1 MKTRY
6 TLLYILTLLLSV
18 FSVQTANA
26 QTVQDA
32 LYIFRNDGQFNA
44 FFFGDINRIEYSK
57 IDTLGVEQDDYVVQE
72 VYALDTLYRIPLNA
86 IDSIA
91 FVTPEKK
98 YKADVFRPDKSIAD
112 YIVAS
117 DSINWIRLAS
127 NTPSTMIPKV
137 GDKLF
142 IEEESKYIPDG
153 FVGLV
158 TSVDQATNGYTI
170 MTSELSPTDVFERLI
185 VKAAGATPLPDNA
198 RRRGLFDGTEMSYTQ
213 EEPIELPT
221 MSGSI
226 AFQES
231 YVLTPDGGPVDI
243 SVDGTGAL
251 TYSYTP
257 RVQFRAFLFIDPAL
271 GIQYDQNVVFQNTT
285 SWDLSFTGSMTGNV
299 DIPLKG
305 IDKKVGDMKVSA
317 NCGLF
322 LNAQITGLTVG
333 ATWQNENVG
342 RDYLVY
348 SNRDLSGLE
357 TNPSNIVPVH
367 KQNITHLRDTTTFT
381 VSTQG
386 KYSFSAGAYAKL
398 EGSLKFPFNK
408 KEIKAKVGV
417 RLEVGARLNFDA
429 PIWTPSAAAETLADL
444 LSTTSIYQM
453 LNKET
458 NITASIYGKFSLYG
472 QLNNWARTFP
482 AELTLAKTNLYGLVP
497 DITGIN
503 ASYDDIERLYRIKF
517 TSPIRRDVLFG
528 IQTGFTFFDQ
538 DKKQI
543 DDWDGGFHFR
553 ESQGTSYSHV
563 FTTLDPIKD
572 EEKTY
577 TAYPYI
583 KYLGYPILVDKSV
596 DVTVDP
602 ARIDIE
608 QREVFVGRDGGS
620 LDISVKPNMA
630 NVECTSNEKW
640 LSFVWLDHKNEL
652 AIYWDEMPKDTNDRK
667 ATILLQG
674 KNSKTGEL
682 IIEDSVVVVQHEDLL
697 EFTPK
702 SIEAEANGGTY
713 TVNITKTNLTDL
725 SVSTESDFCTAT
737 LSDNVITVT
746 VKPNTSTEARSASI
760 VIKGKNAADK
770 EVSDFIRISQASGSE
785 VNPGEVSVAAL
796 QFLKSIDWICASYN
810 ATWYNQY
817 GESRSYTYHSDTWT
831 WNGRP
836 DQYDAQDT
844 IMIEEIKD
852 PESPHV
858 GKYKIIAR
866 QNAIGTYWYP
876 DKKQF
881 YYLEFIVDPNTNG
894 AVTDI
899 YMNSEVRWSS
909 GSFQKMSYTQKNV
922 PYKETTMYGDGVT
935 DNSRMVEWSGSQ
947 EKGTLIDGNSSF
959 TLEYDTPFDNECGYE
974 FGDCDFCLIRIA
986 FHNTI
991 ETPDDE

>member
-1 MKTRY
+1 MKRY
-6 TLLYILTLLLSV
+6 TLIILAAVLSMLGI
-18 FSVQTANA
+18 QTASA
-26 QTVQDA
+26 QQTQDA

-44 FFFGDINRIEYSK
+44 FFFGDIDRIEYSK

-72 VYALDTLYRIPLNA
+72 VYALDTLFRIPLNA

-91 FVTPEKK
+91 FVTPETK
-98 YKADVFRPDKSIAD
+98 YKADVFRPDKSIAN

-117 DSINWIRLAS
+117 DTINWIRLAS
-127 NTPSTMIPKV
+127 STPAAMIPKV
-137 GDKLF
+137 GDKLL
-142 IEEESKYIPDG
+142 IEEESKYIPNG

-158 TSVDQATNGYTI
+158 TSVVNGNNGYTV
-170 MTSELSPTDVFERLI
+170 MTGDLAVTDVYERLV
-185 VKAAGATPLPDNA
+185 VKAAGATPLPGNA
-198 RRRGLFDGTEMSYTQ
+198 RHRGLFDGTEMSYTQ

-221 MSGSI
+221 LSGAISV
-226 AFQES
+226 QGS
-231 YVLTPDGGPVDI
+231 RVLYDEHDI
-243 SVDGTGAL
+243 SLTADGQGAL
-251 TYSYTP
+251 TYSLTP
-257 RVQFRAFLFIDPAL
+257 RIQFRGFLFFDPDL
-271 GIQYDQNVVFQNTT
+271 GIQYDQNVTFDNKA
-285 SWDLSFTGSMTGNV
+285 SWDLSFTGSLTGNV

-305 IDKKVGDMKVSA
+305 LPEKNIKMMKIAV

-322 LNAQITGLTVG
+322 LNTSITGLTVG
-333 ATWQNENVG
+333 ATWESEYTG

-348 SNRDLSGLE
+348 SNHDFTGLIGNQS
-357 TNPSNIVPVH
+357 TVLPAH
-367 KQNITHLRDTTTFT
+367 KHNITFTKDTITYT

-386 KYSFSAGAYAKL
+386 KYTFSAGVYAKA
-398 EGSLKFPFNK
+398 EASLKLPFHK
-408 KEIKAKVGV
+408 KEIKTKF
-417 RLEVGARLNFDA
+417 GARLEAGARLSFEA
-429 PIWTPSAAAETLADL
+429 PVWTADVMTSL
-444 LSTTSIYQM
+444 LSTTSIYQL

-458 NITASIYGKFSLYG
+458 NISASIYGKFSAYCQFNDWLWA
-472 QLNNWARTFP
+472 LNP
-482 AELTLAKTNLYGLVP
+482 PEGTLAKSYLWGLVP

-817 GESRSYTYHSDTWT
+817 GESRSHTYHSDTWT

-836 DQYDAQDT
+836 DEYDAQDT

-852 PESPHV
+852 TESPHV

-935 DNSRMVEWSGSQ
+935 NNRRMVEWSGSQ
-947 EKGTLIDGNSSF
+947 EQGTLFDGNSSF

>member
-226 AFQES
+226 AFQNS

-472 QLNNWARTFP
+472 QLNNWARSLP

-497 DITGIN
+497 DISGIE
-503 ASYDDIERLYRIKF
+503 ASYDDGEIERPYRIKF
-517 TSPIRRDVLFG
+517 TSPIRRDVLIG
-528 IQTGFTFFDQ
+528 IHTGFTIFDQ

-583 KYLGYPILVDKSV
+583 KYLGYPILVDQSV

-608 QREVFVGRDGGS
+608 QREVFVGSDGGT
-620 LDISVKPNMA
+620 LDISVQPNMA
-630 NVECTSNEKW
+630 KVECTSSAEW

-652 AIYWDEMPKDTNDRK
+652 AIFWDDLPENMKDRK

-674 KNSKTGEL
+674 KNSKTNEL
-682 IIEDSVVVVQHEDLL
+682 IIEDSVVVRQFIPYVELTPKEL
-697 EFTPK
+697 EFDA
-702 SIEAEANGGTY
+702 SGGTM
-713 TVNITKTNLTDL
+713 TVTVGKTNLTDL
-725 SVSTESDFCTAT
+725 DVSSTTEDIKLKFEG
-737 LSDNVITVT
+737 NIITVT
-746 VKPNTSTEARSASI
+746 MEENTTPEERGGTIYVEGTAPDGKTGQYGVVFVTQKSSKDSIEYLTQFTGMVLDI
-760 VIKGKNAADK
+760 VIEGIDEATGEEGMIYERVGFSADNTLIQK
-770 EVSDFIRISQASGSE
+770 IKDQIYVTASSKITFSDGSGFSSWDVSFITEGAASG
-785 VNPGEVSVAAL
+785 VRMNPFGNIIEYSINYSYIHNSDGTTYTESFMLKGNVIPVREKYSWYEWQEFDSIAPSSL
-796 QFLKSIDWICASYN
+796 Q
-810 ATWYNQY
+810 
-817 GESRSYTYHSDTWT
+817 WT
-831 WNGRP
+831 ET
-836 DQYDAQDT
+836 D
-844 IMIEEIKD
+844 
-852 PESPHV
+852 
-858 GKYKIIAR
+858 GK
-866 QNAIGTYWYP
+866 
-876 DKKQF
+876 
-881 YYLEFIVDPNTNG
+881 
-894 AVTDI
+894 
-899 YMNSEVRWSS
+899 
-909 GSFQKMSYTQKNV
+909 
-922 PYKETTMYGDGVT
+922 
-935 DNSRMVEWSGSQ
+935 
-947 EKGTLIDGNSSF
+947 GNS
-959 TLEYDTPFDNECGYE
+959 YDYKYTPSEIE
-974 FGDCDFCLIRIA
+974 RIVLRL
-986 FHNTI
+986 T
-991 ETPDDE
+991 E

>member
-57 IDTLGVEQDDYVVQE
+57 IDTLGVEQDDYIVQE

-91 FVTPEKK
+91 FVTPEKR

-127 NTPSTMIPKV
+127 NTPAAMIPKV
-137 GDKLF
+137 GDKLL

-158 TSVDQATNGYTI
+158 TSVDHATNGYTI
-170 MTSELSPTDVFERLI
+170 MTGELSPTDVYERLI

-198 RRRGLFDGTEMSYTQ
+198 RRRGLFDGTEMNYTQ

-226 AFQES
+226 AFQNS

-257 RVQFRAFLFIDPAL
+257 RVQFRAFLFIDPEL

-305 IDKKVGDMKVSA
+305 MPDKKIGDIKVSA

-333 ATWQNENVG
+333 ATWQNEHIG
-342 RDYLVY
+342 RDYFVY
-348 SNRDLSGLE
+348 SNHDLSGLE
-357 TNPSNIVPVH
+357 IDPNEIVPVH
-367 KQNITHLRDTTTFT
+367 KRNITLLKDTATFT

-398 EGSLKFPFNK
+398 EGSMKLPFKK
-408 KEIKAKVGV
+408 KEIEGKLGV
-417 RLEVGARLNFDA
+417 RLELGARLNFEA

-472 QLNNWARTFP
+472 RLNDWAPSFNP
-482 AELTLAKTNLYGLVP
+482 EGALIKANLYGLVP

-503 ASYDDIERLYRIKF
+503 VGYDEIERPYRIKF
-517 TSPIRRDVLFG
+517 TSPIRRDVLIG
-528 IQTGFTFFDQ
+528 IHTGFTFFDQ

-577 TAYPYI
+577 TVYPYI
-583 KYLGYPILVDKSV
+583 KYLGYPILVDKSI
-596 DVTVDP
+596 DVTVAP

-608 QREVFVGRDGGS
+608 QREVFVGSDGGS

-630 NVECTSNEKW
+630 KVECTSSAKW
-640 LSFVWLDHKNEL
+640 LRLVWLDHKNEL
-652 AIYWDEMPKDTNDRK
+652 AIFWDDLPKNMKDRK

-674 KNSKTGEL
+674 KNSKTNEV
-682 IIEDSVVVVQHEDLL
+682 IIEDSVVVHQFIPYVELTPKEL
-697 EFTPK
+697 EFNA
-702 SIEAEANGGTY
+702 SGGTKTI
-713 TVNITKTNLTDL
+713 TVGETNLKNL
-725 SVSTESDFCTAT
+725 HVSSTTEDIKLKFE
-737 LSDNVITVT
+737 DNIITVT
-746 VKPNTSTEARSASI
+746 MERNMTPEDRGGTIYVEGTAPNGKTGQYGVVFVTQKSSEPDYWFIGAWKYTRPRTGTAIE
-760 VIKGKNAADK
+760 VIFG
-770 EVSDFIRISQASGSE
+770 SGGSY
-785 VNPGEVSVAAL
+785 V
-796 QFLKSIDWICASYN
+796 YN
-810 ATWYNQY
+810 AYDEY
-817 GESRSYTYHSDTWT
+817 GRVTKSAESNYT
-831 WNGRP
+831 
-836 DQYDAQDT
+836 
-844 IMIEEIKD
+844 
-852 PESPHV
+852 V
-858 GKYKIIAR
+858 VKYKE
-866 QNAIGTYWYP
+866 YF
-876 DKKQF
+876 KKGSSD
-881 YYLEFIVDPNTNG
+881 IPTT
-894 AVTDI
+894 TD
-899 YMNSEVRWSS
+899 Y
-909 GSFQKMSYTQKNV
+909 YTQKYCLAAEGILYVNGTESPFQV
-922 PYKETTMYGDGVT
+922 YLDTNGNESQLVFPIENYDYYFDKE
-935 DNSRMVEWSGSQ
+935 
-947 EKGTLIDGNSSF
+947 
-959 TLEYDTPFDNECGYE
+959 
-974 FGDCDFCLIRIA
+974 
-986 FHNTI
+986 
-991 ETPDDE
+991 